1 MKEKIE
7 ELKRN
12 YEYVESNMNDVIDE
26 RNKEIERMKSRIVE
40 EKNVN
45 ELVSLLLTAA
55 ERISS
60 ANKSVEGAVSRRNIL
75 KATIALLE
83 N

>member
-7 ELKRN
+7 ELKRR

-26 RNKEIERMKSRIVE
+26 RNKEIERMKSLIVKE
-40 EKNVN
+40 ENVN
-45 ELVSLLLTAA
+45 ELVLLLLTAA

-60 ANKSVEGAVSRRNIL
+60 ANKCVEGAVSRREIL
-75 KATIALLE
+75 KATIAFLE
-83 N
+83 K